1 MNKEEIKK
9 IKLETVDEMLKIT
22 NNTIDVME
30 IMSSGMPEEI
40 KRDSESFIA
49 GARSVITG
57 FEEFKRGIE
66 NEYTRTV

>member
-1 MNKEEIKK
+1 MNIEEIKK

-57 FEEFKRGIE
+57 FEEFKQGIE
-66 NEYTRTV
+66 DE